1 MYTHQAGAPPKLIV
15 KAEWDGAQKWLI
27 DNVDSKQPPSQ

>member
-15 KAEWDGAQKWLI
+15 KAEWDAAEDWLET
-27 DNVDSKQPPSQ
+27 NVDD